1 MENQIIGPILP
12 LRDLV
17 VYPSIT
23 SPLFVGR
30 AKSIDAINFA
40 MNNNEKI
47 IYLFTQKEPTT
58 DDPQVNDVYA
68 YGVKSKIIQ
77 FLKLPDNTYKVL
89 TEGLEIVKIK
99 SAVKATNNFL
109 TAKLEP
115 ISISKKNS
123 VELKASLRVLK
134 NEFQN
139 YIQNIGNNNDI
150 LEGLLNIDDPYQFID
165 NVYYNLNVSIEEK
178 QKNLEITDINK
189 KIQNLLNF
197 FSKELNFSALEKKI
211 KNRVKRQMEKTQR
224 EYYLNEQMK
233 AIQKELGDGE
243 DGSNEY
249 TEIEKKINEV
259 KLSKEAKDKALNEF
273 KKLKS
278 MSPMSAEA
286 SVIRNYL
293 EWLLD
298 IPWETFSK
306 EINDIAG
313 AEKILNQDHY
323 GLEKVKERIL
333 EFLAVK
339 KRSKK
344 ATGTILC
351 FIGPPGVGKTSL
363 GKSIARATGREFA
376 KISLGGIR
384 DEAEIRGHRRTYI
397 GSMPGRFVQAM
408 KKTKTSNPIILLD
421 EIDKLGNDW
430 RGDPSS
436 ALLEVLDPEQNN
448 QFNDH
453 YLEVDYDLSN
463 VMFICTGN
471 TYNIPGPLLDRL
483 EVIEVS
489 GYTEKEKIE
498 IAKKYLIPKKM
509 IKNILKPSELK
520 LDRTAVTNIVRH
532 YTRESG
538 VRGLEKVFDKLF
550 RKLVFQLEKT
560 KTKSKKPFVF
570 DEKTIKKFLG
580 PEKYKDSVLEKKNLV
595 GITNGLAW
603 TQVGG
608 DILNIEVNLSSG
620 KGMIHATGKLGEV
633 MKESITAA
641 LGYIKSNSVEFG
653 VNPKV
658 FEKVDIHLHVPEG
671 AIPKDGPSAGITIFT
686 SLISSLTEIKI
697 KREVAMTGE
706 ITLKGRVLP
715 IGGLKEKLLAAI
727 RYGIKTVI
735 IPKENEKDL
744 IEIQKDIQNKLTIKK
759 VEFAR
764 EVLDIALDGKI
775 NKINKKLDWRHI
787 VSESMKQKT
796 SKIKKKLSLTSILL
810 LIFLPFSYYN

>member
-150 LEGLLNIDDPYQFID
+150 LEGLLNIDDSYQFID

-397 GSMPGRFVQAM
+397 GSMPGRFIQAM

-509 IKNILKPSELK
+509 NKNILKPSELK

-560 KTKSKKPFVF
+560 KTKSKKQFVF

-620 KGMIHATGKLGEV
+620 KGIIHATGKLGEV

-671 AIPKDGPSAGITIFT
+671 AISKDGPSAGITIFT

-787 VSESMKQKT
+787 VSESMKQKNQQNQEKT
-796 SKIKKKLSLTSILL
+796 
-810 LIFLPFSYYN
+810 FVN

>member
-58 DDPQVNDVYA
+58 DDPQVNDVYS

-109 TAKLEP
+109 TAKLELVA
-115 ISISKKNS
+115 ISKKNS

-150 LEGLLNIDDPYQFID
+150 LEGLLNIDDPHQFID

-178 QKNLEITDINK
+178 QKNLEITDISK

-351 FIGPPGVGKTSL
+351 FVGPPGVGKTSL

-397 GSMPGRFVQAM
+397 GSMPGRFIQAM

-498 IAKKYLIPKKM
+498 IAKKYLIPRKM
-509 IKNILKPSELK
+509 NKNILKPSELK
-520 LDRTAVTNIVRH
+520 LDRSAVTNIVRH

-560 KTKSKKPFVF
+560 KFRSKKPFIF

-580 PEKYKDSVLEKKNLV
+580 PEKFKDSVLEKKNLV

-620 KGMIHATGKLGEV
+620 KGMIHATGKLGDV

-658 FEKVDIHLHVPEG
+658 FDKIDIHLHVPEG

-697 KREVAMTGE
+697 KRDVAMTGE

-775 NKINKKLDWRHI
+775 SKINKKLDWRHI
-787 VSESMKQKT
+787 VSESMKQKNQQNQEK
-796 SKIKKKLSLTSILL
+796 S
-810 LIFLPFSYYN
+810 FVN

>member
-1 MENQIIGPILP
+1 MDKNIVIGPILP

-17 VYPSIT
+17 VFPSIT

-30 AKSIDAINFA
+30 SKSIDAINHA
-40 MNNNEKI
+40 MNSNDKV
-47 IYLFTQKEPTT
+47 IYLFTQKEPTE
-58 DDPQVNDVYA
+58 DNPNSKDIYS

-89 TEGLEIVKIK
+89 TEGLEIFKIK
-99 SAVKATNNFL
+99 SEIKDSNSFL
-109 TAKLEP
+109 SAKFEKVV
-115 ISISKKNS
+115 INKKNS
-123 VELKASLRVLK
+123 AELKASLRVLK

-150 LEGLLNIDDPYQFID
+150 LEGLLNIDDPYQFVD
-165 NVYYNLNVSIEEK
+165 NVYYNLNMSIEDK
-178 QKNLEITDINK
+178 QKNLETFDVNK
-189 KIQNLLNF
+189 KIKNLLNY
-197 FSKELNFSALEKKI
+197 FSKELNFSALEKKS

-243 DGSNEY
+243 DGNNEY
-249 TEIEKKINEV
+249 AEIEKKINEV
-259 KLSKEAKDKALNEF
+259 ELSKEAKDKALNEF
-273 KKLKS
+273 KKLKT

-293 EWLLD
+293 EWMLD
-298 IPWETFSK
+298 IPWNKFSD
-306 EINDIAG
+306 ENNNISA
-313 AEKILNQDHY
+313 AEKILDEDHY

-339 KRSKK
+339 KRSNKT
-344 ATGTILC
+344 TGTILC

-376 KISLGGIR
+376 KFSLGGIR
-384 DEAEIRGHRRTYI
+384 DEAEVRGHRRTYI
-397 GSMPGRFVQAM
+397 GSMPGRFIQAM
-408 KKTKTSNPIILLD
+408 KKAKTSNPIILLD
-421 EIDKLGNDW
+421 EIDKIGNDW

-436 ALLEVLDPEQNN
+436 ALLEVLDPEQNS

-483 EVIEVS
+483 ETIEVS
-489 GYTEKEKIE
+489 GYTEKEKVE
-498 IAKKYLIPKKM
+498 IAKRYLVPKKM
-509 IKNILKPSELK
+509 KKNIVKNSEFK
-520 LDRTAVTNIVRH
+520 FSKDAITKIVRD

-538 VRGLEKVFDKLF
+538 VRSLEQLFDKLF
-550 RKLVFQLEKT
+550 RKLVFSLEKN
-560 KTKSKKPFVF
+560 KSKSKKPFIF
-570 DEKTIKKFLG
+570 DSKSIVKFLG
-580 PEKYKDSVLEKKNLV
+580 AERFKDSTIDKKSLV
-595 GITNGLAW
+595 GITHGLAW

-608 DILNIEVNLSSG
+608 DLLNIEVNLSSG
-620 KGMIHATGKLGEV
+620 KGMINATGKLGDV

-641 LGYIKSNSVEFG
+641 LGYIKSNSIEFG

-658 FEKVDIHLHVPEG
+658 FDKIDIHVHVPEG
-671 AIPKDGPSAGITIFT
+671 AVPKDGPSAGITIFT
-686 SLISSLTEIKI
+686 SLISALTEIKVKNDI
-697 KREVAMTGE
+697 AMTGE

-735 IPKENEKDL
+735 IPKDNEKDL
-744 IEIQKDIQNKLTIKK
+744 LEIQKDIQNKLTIKS
-759 VEFAR
+759 VEYAR
-764 EVLDIALDGKI
+764 EVLDIVLTSKI
-775 NKINKKLDWRHI
+775 AKIDKKLDWRNV
-787 VSESMKQKT
+787 VSDAVNKKT
-796 SKIKKKLSLTSILL
+796 PKNQEKS
-810 LIFLPFSYYN
+810 FVN

>member
-58 DDPQVNDVYA
+58 DDPQVNDVYS

-115 ISISKKNS
+115 VAISKKNS

-150 LEGLLNIDDPYQFID
+150 LEGLLNIDDPHQFID

-178 QKNLEITDINK
+178 QKNLEITDISK

-323 GLEKVKERIL
+323 GLQKVKERIL

-351 FIGPPGVGKTSL
+351 FVGPPGVGKTSL

-397 GSMPGRFVQAM
+397 GSMPGRFIQAM

-498 IAKKYLIPKKM
+498 IAKKYLIPRKM
-509 IKNILKPSELK
+509 NKNILKPSELK
-520 LDRTAVTNIVRH
+520 LDRSAVTNIVRH

-560 KTKSKKPFVF
+560 KSRSKKPFIF

-580 PEKYKDSVLEKKNLV
+580 PEKFKDSVLEKKNLV

-620 KGMIHATGKLGEV
+620 KGMIHATGKLGDV

-658 FEKVDIHLHVPEG
+658 FDKIDIHLHVPEG

-697 KREVAMTGE
+697 KRDVAMTGE

-744 IEIQKDIQNKLTIKK
+744 IEIQKDIQNKLAIKK

-775 NKINKKLDWRHI
+775 SKINKKLDWRHI
-787 VSESMKQKT
+787 VSESMKQKNQQNQEK
-796 SKIKKKLSLTSILL
+796 S
-810 LIFLPFSYYN
+810 FVN

>member
-109 TAKLEP
+109 TAKLES

-397 GSMPGRFVQAM
+397 GSMPGRFIQAM

-509 IKNILKPSELK
+509 NKNILKPSELK

-787 VSESMKQKT
+787 VSESMKQKNQQNQEKT
-796 SKIKKKLSLTSILL
+796 
-810 LIFLPFSYYN
+810 FVN

>member
-58 DDPQVNDVYA
+58 DDPQVNDVYS

-115 ISISKKNS
+115 VAISKKNS

-150 LEGLLNIDDPYQFID
+150 LEGLLNIDDPHQFID

-323 GLEKVKERIL
+323 GLETVKERIL

-339 KRSKK
+339 KRSKQ

-397 GSMPGRFVQAM
+397 GSMPGRFIQAM

-498 IAKKYLIPKKM
+498 IAKKYLIPRKM
-509 IKNILKPSELK
+509 NKNILKPSEFK
-520 LDRTAVTNIVRH
+520 LDRNAVTKVVRH

-560 KTKSKKPFVF
+560 KSRSKKPFVF

-580 PEKYKDSVLEKKNLV
+580 PEKFKDSVLEKKNLV

-620 KGMIHATGKLGEV
+620 KGMIHATGKLGDV

-658 FEKVDIHLHVPEG
+658 FDKIDIHLHVPEG

-697 KREVAMTGE
+697 KRDVAMTGE

-775 NKINKKLDWRHI
+775 SKINKKLDWRHI
-787 VSESMKQKT
+787 VSESMKQKNQQNQEK
-796 SKIKKKLSLTSILL
+796 S
-810 LIFLPFSYYN
+810 FVN

>member
-109 TAKLEP
+109 TAKIEP

-306 EINDIAG
+306 EINDIVG

-397 GSMPGRFVQAM
+397 GSMPGRFIQAM

-471 TYNIPGPLLDRL
+471 TYSIPGPLLDRL

-509 IKNILKPSELK
+509 NKNILKPSELK

-787 VSESMKQKT
+787 VSESMKQKNQQNQEKT
-796 SKIKKKLSLTSILL
+796 
-810 LIFLPFSYYN
+810 FVN

>member
-40 MNNNEKI
+40 MNSNDKI

-58 DDPQVNDVYA
+58 DDPQITDVYS

-99 SAVKATNNFL
+99 SAVKANNNFL
-109 TAKLEP
+109 TAKIEP
-115 ISISKKNS
+115 ITINKKNT

-139 YIQNIGNNNDI
+139 YIQSIGNNNDI
-150 LEGLLNIDDPYQFID
+150 LEGLLNIEDPYQFID
-165 NVYYNLNVSIEEK
+165 NVYYNLNVSIDDK
-178 QKNLEITDINK
+178 QKNLEIVDINK

-273 KKLKS
+273 KKLKT

-293 EWLLD
+293 EWILD

-306 EINDIAG
+306 EINDISG

-339 KRSKK
+339 KRSQKS
-344 ATGTILC
+344 TGTILC

-397 GSMPGRFVQAM
+397 GSMPGRFIQAM

-471 TYNIPGPLLDRL
+471 TYNIPSPLLDRL

-489 GYTEKEKIE
+489 GYTEKEKVE
-498 IAKKYLIPKKM
+498 IAKKYLVPRKM
-509 IKNILKPSELK
+509 DKNVLKPNEFK
-520 LDRTAVTNIVRH
+520 LDKSAITKVVRH

-560 KTKSKKPFVF
+560 KSKSKKPFVF
-570 DEKTIKKFLG
+570 DDKNIQKFLG
-580 PEKYKDSVLEKKNLV
+580 PEKFKDSTLEKKNLV

-658 FEKVDIHLHVPEG
+658 FDKVDIHLHVPEG

-697 KREVAMTGE
+697 KRDVAMTGE

-727 RYGIKTVI
+727 RYGVKTVI

-744 IEIQKDIQNKLTIKK
+744 IEIQKDIQNKLIIKK

-775 NKINKKLDWRHI
+775 SKINKKLDWRHI
-787 VSESMKQKT
+787 VSESMNKKSQQNQEKT
-796 SKIKKKLSLTSILL
+796 
-810 LIFLPFSYYN
+810 FVN

>member
-58 DDPQVNDVYA
+58 DDPQVNDVYS

-115 ISISKKNS
+115 VAISKKNS

-150 LEGLLNIDDPYQFID
+150 LEGLLNIDDPHQFID

-178 QKNLEITDINK
+178 QKNLEITDISK

-397 GSMPGRFVQAM
+397 GSMPGRFIQAM

-498 IAKKYLIPKKM
+498 IAKKYLIPRKM
-509 IKNILKPSELK
+509 NKNILKPSEFK
-520 LDRTAVTNIVRH
+520 LDRNAVTKVVRH

-560 KTKSKKPFVF
+560 KSRSKKPFLF

-580 PEKYKDSVLEKKNLV
+580 PEKFKDSVLEKKNLV

-620 KGMIHATGKLGEV
+620 KGMIHATGKLGDV

-658 FEKVDIHLHVPEG
+658 FDKIDIHLHVPEEL
-671 AIPKDGPSAGITIFT
+671 S
-686 SLISSLTEIKI
+686 
-697 KREVAMTGE
+697 
-706 ITLKGRVLP
+706 
-715 IGGLKEKLLAAI
+715 
-727 RYGIKTVI
+727 
-735 IPKENEKDL
+735 
-744 IEIQKDIQNKLTIKK
+744 QKM
-759 VEFAR
+759 
-764 EVLDIALDGKI
+764 AL
-775 NKINKKLDWRHI
+775 
-787 VSESMKQKT
+787 VQE
-796 SKIKKKLSLTSILL
+796 
-810 LIFLPFSYYN
+810 

>member
-30 AKSIDAINFA
+30 SKSIDAINFA
-40 MNNNEKI
+40 MNSNNKI

-58 DDPQVNDVYA
+58 DDPQVNDVFS

-99 SAVKATNNFL
+99 SAVKSTNNFL
-109 TAKLEP
+109 TAKIEP
-115 ISISKKNS
+115 LTVSKKNS

-150 LEGLLNIDDPYQFID
+150 LEGLLNIDDPFQFID
-165 NVYYNLNVSIEEK
+165 NVYYNLNVSIEDK
-178 QKNLEITDINK
+178 QKNLEILDINK

-249 TEIEKKINEV
+249 SEIEKKINDV
-259 KLSKEAKDKALNEF
+259 KLSKEAKEKALNEF

-306 EINDIAG
+306 EVIDINT

-323 GLEKVKERIL
+323 GLEKVKDRIL

-351 FIGPPGVGKTSL
+351 FVGPPGVGKTSL

-421 EIDKLGNDW
+421 EIDKVGSDW

-489 GYTEKEKIE
+489 GYTEKEKVE
-498 IAKKYLIPKKM
+498 IAKKYLVPRKM
-509 IKNILKPSELK
+509 NKNILKPSEFK
-520 LDRTAVTNIVRH
+520 LDKASIAKIVRH

-538 VRGLEKVFDKLF
+538 VRGLEKTFDKLF
-550 RKLVFQLEKT
+550 RKLVFQLEKN
-560 KTKSKKPFVF
+560 KSRSKKPFIF
-570 DEKTIKKFLG
+570 NDKSIKNFLG
-580 PEKYKDSVLEKKNLV
+580 PERFKDSVLEKKNLV

-608 DILNIEVNLSSG
+608 DILNIEVNLSAG
-620 KGMIHATGKLGEV
+620 KGMINATGKLGDV

-658 FEKVDIHLHVPEG
+658 FDKIDIHLHVPEG

-686 SLISSLTEIKI
+686 SLISSLTDIKVKKDI
-697 KREVAMTGE
+697 AMTGE

-744 IEIQKDIQNKLTIKK
+744 VEIQKDLKNKITIKS
-759 VEFAR
+759 VEYAR

-775 NKINKKLDWRHI
+775 TKINKKLDWRHI
-787 VSESMKQKT
+787 VSESMKQKNQQNQEKT
-796 SKIKKKLSLTSILL
+796 
-810 LIFLPFSYYN
+810 FVN

>member
-58 DDPQVNDVYA
+58 DDPQVNDVYS

-109 TAKLEP
+109 TAKLELVA
-115 ISISKKNS
+115 ISKKNS

-150 LEGLLNIDDPYQFID
+150 LEGLLNIDDPHQFID

-397 GSMPGRFVQAM
+397 GSMPGRFIQAM

-436 ALLEVLDPEQNN
+436 ALLEVLDPEQNHT
-448 QFNDH
+448 FNDH

-498 IAKKYLIPKKM
+498 IAKKYLIPRKM
-509 IKNILKPSELK
+509 NKNILKPSEFK
-520 LDRTAVTNIVRH
+520 LDRNAVTKVVRH

-560 KTKSKKPFVF
+560 KSRSKKPFVF
-570 DEKTIKKFLG
+570 DDKTLKKFLG
-580 PEKYKDSVLEKKNLV
+580 PEKFKDSVLEKKNLV

-620 KGMIHATGKLGEV
+620 KGMIHATGKLGDV

-658 FEKVDIHLHVPEG
+658 FDKIDIHLHVPEG

-697 KREVAMTGE
+697 KRDVAMTGE

-775 NKINKKLDWRHI
+775 SKINKKLDWRHI
-787 VSESMKQKT
+787 VSESMKQKNQQNQEK
-796 SKIKKKLSLTSILL
+796 S
-810 LIFLPFSYYN
+810 FVN

>member
-40 MNNNEKI
+40 MNSNDKI

-58 DDPQVNDVYA
+58 DDPQISDVYS

-99 SAVKATNNFL
+99 SAVKANNNFL
-109 TAKLEP
+109 TAKIEP
-115 ISISKKNS
+115 ITINKKNT

-139 YIQNIGNNNDI
+139 YIQSIGNNNDI
-150 LEGLLNIDDPYQFID
+150 LEGLLNIEDPYQFID
-165 NVYYNLNVSIEEK
+165 NVYYNLNVSIDDK
-178 QKNLEITDINK
+178 QKNLEIVDINK

-273 KKLKS
+273 KKLKT

-293 EWLLD
+293 EWILD

-306 EINDIAG
+306 EINDISG

-339 KRSKK
+339 KRSQKS
-344 ATGTILC
+344 TGTILC

-397 GSMPGRFVQAM
+397 GSMPGRFIQAM

-471 TYNIPGPLLDRL
+471 TYNIPSPLLDRL

-489 GYTEKEKIE
+489 GYTEKEKVE
-498 IAKKYLIPKKM
+498 IAKKYLVPRKM
-509 IKNILKPSELK
+509 DKNVLKPNEFK
-520 LDRTAVTNIVRH
+520 LDKNAITKVVRH

-550 RKLVFQLEKT
+550 RKLVFQLEKN
-560 KTKSKKPFVF
+560 KSKSKKPFVF
-570 DEKTIKKFLG
+570 DDKNIQKFLG
-580 PEKYKDSVLEKKNLV
+580 PEKFKDSALEKKNLV

-658 FEKVDIHLHVPEG
+658 FDRVDIHLHVPEG

-697 KREVAMTGE
+697 KRDVAMTGE

-727 RYGIKTVI
+727 RYGVKTVI

-744 IEIQKDIQNKLTIKK
+744 IEIQKDIQNKLIIKK

-775 NKINKKLDWRHI
+775 SKINKKLDWRHI
-787 VSESMKQKT
+787 VSESMNKKSQQNQEKT
-796 SKIKKKLSLTSILL
+796 
-810 LIFLPFSYYN
+810 FVN

>member
-30 AKSIDAINFA
+30 AKSIDAINYA

-58 DDPQVNDVYA
+58 DDPQVNDVYT

-115 ISISKKNS
+115 VTVSKKNS

-150 LEGLLNIDDPYQFID
+150 LEGLLNIDEPHQFID

-178 QKNLEITDINK
+178 QKNLEIIDINK

-259 KLSKEAKDKALNEF
+259 KLSKEAKEKALNEF

-298 IPWETFSK
+298 IPWESFSK
-306 EINDIAG
+306 EINDISG

-397 GSMPGRFVQAM
+397 GSMPGRFIQAM

-448 QFNDH
+448 TFNDH

-498 IAKKYLIPKKM
+498 IAKKYLIPRKM
-509 IKNILKPSELK
+509 NKNILKSSEFK
-520 LDRTAVTNIVRH
+520 LDRNAVTKVVRH

-560 KTKSKKPFVF
+560 KSRSKKPFIF
-570 DEKTIKKFLG
+570 DDKSLKKFLG
-580 PEKYKDSVLEKKNLV
+580 PEKFKDSVLEKKNLV

-658 FEKVDIHLHVPEG
+658 FDKIDIHLHVPEG

-697 KREVAMTGE
+697 KRDVAMTGE

-735 IPKENEKDL
+735 IPKDNEKDL

-775 NKINKKLDWRHI
+775 SKINKKLDWRHI
-787 VSESMKQKT
+787 VSESMKQKNQQNQEK
-796 SKIKKKLSLTSILL
+796 S
-810 LIFLPFSYYN
+810 FVN

>member
-150 LEGLLNIDDPYQFID
+150 LEGLLNIDDSYQFID

-344 ATGTILC
+344 ASGTILC

-363 GKSIARATGREFA
+363 GKSIARETGREFA

-397 GSMPGRFVQAM
+397 GSMPGRFIKAM

-509 IKNILKPSELK
+509 NKNILKPSELK

-560 KTKSKKPFVF
+560 KTKSKKQFVF

-727 RYGIKTVI
+727 RYGVKTVI
-735 IPKENEKDL
+735 IPKENERDL

-787 VSESMKQKT
+787 VSESMKQKNQQNQEKT
-796 SKIKKKLSLTSILL
+796 
-810 LIFLPFSYYN
+810 FVN

>member
-397 GSMPGRFVQAM
+397 GSMPGRFIQAM

-509 IKNILKPSELK
+509 NKNILKPSELK

-560 KTKSKKPFVF
+560 KTKSKKQFVF

-671 AIPKDGPSAGITIFT
+671 AISKDGPSAGITIFT

-787 VSESMKQKT
+787 VSESMKQKNQQNQEKT
-796 SKIKKKLSLTSILL
+796 
-810 LIFLPFSYYN
+810 FVN

>member
-1 MENQIIGPILP
+1 MENQIVGPILP

-30 AKSIDAINFA
+30 SKSIDAINYA
-40 MNNNEKI
+40 MNSNEKI

-58 DDPQVNDVYA
+58 DDPQVNDVFS

-99 SAVKATNNFL
+99 SAVKASNNFL
-109 TAKLEP
+109 TAKIEP
-115 ISISKKNS
+115 VVVNKKNS

-165 NVYYNLNVSIEEK
+165 NVYYNLNVSIEDK
-178 QKNLEITDINK
+178 QKNLEILDINK

-259 KLSKEAKDKALNEF
+259 KLSKEAKEKALNEF

-298 IPWETFSK
+298 IPWENFSK
-306 EINDIAG
+306 EVIDIAT

-323 GLEKVKERIL
+323 GLEKVKDRIL

-351 FIGPPGVGKTSL
+351 FVGPPGVGKTSL

-397 GSMPGRFVQAM
+397 GSMPGRFIQAM

-421 EIDKLGNDW
+421 EIDKVGSDW

-436 ALLEVLDPEQNN
+436 ALLEVLDPEQNS

-489 GYTEKEKIE
+489 GYTEKEKVE
-498 IAKKYLIPKKM
+498 IAKRYLVPKKM
-509 IKNILKPSELK
+509 KKNIVKNSEFK
-520 LDRTAVTNIVRH
+520 FSKDAITKIVRD

-538 VRGLEKVFDKLF
+538 VRSLEQLFDKLF
-550 RKLVFQLEKT
+550 RKLVFSLERNKS
-560 KTKSKKPFVF
+560 KSKKPFMF
-570 DEKTIKKFLG
+570 DSKSIVKFLG
-580 PEKYKDSVLEKKNLV
+580 AER
-595 GITNGLAW
+595 
-603 TQVGG
+603 
-608 DILNIEVNLSSG
+608 
-620 KGMIHATGKLGEV
+620 
-633 MKESITAA
+633 
-641 LGYIKSNSVEFG
+641 F
-653 VNPKV
+653 
-658 FEKVDIHLHVPEG
+658 
-671 AIPKDGPSAGITIFT
+671 
-686 SLISSLTEIKI
+686 
-697 KREVAMTGE
+697 
-706 ITLKGRVLP
+706 
-715 IGGLKEKLLAAI
+715 
-727 RYGIKTVI
+727 
-735 IPKENEKDL
+735 
-744 IEIQKDIQNKLTIKK
+744 
-759 VEFAR
+759 
-764 EVLDIALDGKI
+764 
-775 NKINKKLDWRHI
+775 
-787 VSESMKQKT
+787 
-796 SKIKKKLSLTSILL
+796 
-810 LIFLPFSYYN
+810 

>member
-30 AKSIDAINFA
+30 AKSIDAINYA

-58 DDPQVNDVYA
+58 DDPRVNDVYT

-109 TAKLEP
+109 TAKIEP
-115 ISISKKNS
+115 VTVSKKNS

-150 LEGLLNIDDPYQFID
+150 LEGLLNIDEPHQFID

-178 QKNLEITDINK
+178 QKNLEIIDINK

-259 KLSKEAKDKALNEF
+259 KLSKEAKEKALNEF

-298 IPWETFSK
+298 IPWESFSK
-306 EINDIAG
+306 EINDISG

-397 GSMPGRFVQAM
+397 GSMPGRFIQAM

-448 QFNDH
+448 TFNDH

-498 IAKKYLIPKKM
+498 IAKKYLIPRKM
-509 IKNILKPSELK
+509 NKNILKSSEFK
-520 LDRTAVTNIVRH
+520 LDRNAVTKVVRH

-560 KTKSKKPFVF
+560 KSRSKKPFIF
-570 DEKTIKKFLG
+570 DDKSLKKFLG
-580 PEKYKDSVLEKKNLV
+580 PEKFKDSVLEKKNLV

-620 KGMIHATGKLGEV
+620 KGMIHATGKLGDV

-658 FEKVDIHLHVPEG
+658 FDKIDIHLHVPEG

-697 KREVAMTGE
+697 KRDVAMTGE

-735 IPKENEKDL
+735 IPKDNEKDL
-744 IEIQKDIQNKLTIKK
+744 VEIQKDIQNKLIIKK

-764 EVLDIALDGKI
+764 EVLDLALDGKI
-775 NKINKKLDWRHI
+775 SKINKKLDWRHI
-787 VSESMKQKT
+787 VSESVKQKNQQNQEK
-796 SKIKKKLSLTSILL
+796 S
-810 LIFLPFSYYN
+810 FVN

>member
-1 MENQIIGPILP
+1 MDKNIVTGPILP

-17 VYPSIT
+17 VFPSIT

-30 AKSIDAINFA
+30 SKSIDAINHA
-40 MNNNEKI
+40 MNSNDKV
-47 IYLFTQKEPTT
+47 IYLFTQKEPTE
-58 DDPQVNDVYA
+58 DNPNSKDIYS

-89 TEGLEIVKIK
+89 TEGLEIFKIK
-99 SAVKATNNFL
+99 SEIKDSNSFL
-109 TAKLEP
+109 SAKLEKVV
-115 ISISKKNS
+115 INKKNS
-123 VELKASLRVLK
+123 AELKASLRVLK

-150 LEGLLNIDDPYQFID
+150 LEGLLNIDDPFQFVD
-165 NVYYNLNVSIEEK
+165 NVYYNLNMSIEDK
-178 QKNLEITDINK
+178 QKNLETFDVNK
-189 KIQNLLNF
+189 KIKNLLNY

-243 DGSNEY
+243 DGNNEY
-249 TEIEKKINEV
+249 AEIEKKINEV
-259 KLSKEAKDKALNEF
+259 NLSKEAKDKALNEF
-273 KKLKS
+273 KKLKT

-293 EWLLD
+293 EWMLD
-298 IPWETFSK
+298 IPWNKFSD
-306 EINDIAG
+306 ENNNINS
-313 AEKILNQDHY
+313 AEKILNEDHY

-339 KRSKK
+339 KRSNKT
-344 ATGTILC
+344 TGTILC

-376 KISLGGIR
+376 KFSLGGIR
-384 DEAEIRGHRRTYI
+384 DEAEVRGHRRTYI
-397 GSMPGRFVQAM
+397 GSMPGRFIQAM
-408 KKTKTSNPIILLD
+408 KKAKTSNPIILLD
-421 EIDKLGNDW
+421 EIDKIGNDW

-436 ALLEVLDPEQNN
+436 ALLEVLDPEQNS

-489 GYTEKEKIE
+489 GYTEKEKVE
-498 IAKKYLIPKKM
+498 IAKRYLVPKKM
-509 IKNILKPSELK
+509 KKNIVKNSEFK
-520 LDRTAVTNIVRH
+520 FGKDAITKIVRD

-538 VRGLEKVFDKLF
+538 VRSLEQLFDKLF
-550 RKLVFQLEKT
+550 RKLVFSIERNKS
-560 KTKSKKPFVF
+560 KSKKPFMF
-570 DEKTIKKFLG
+570 DSKSIVKFLG
-580 PEKYKDSVLEKKNLV
+580 AERFKDSTIDKKSLV
-595 GITNGLAW
+595 GITHGLAW

-608 DILNIEVNLSSG
+608 ELLNIEVNLSSG
-620 KGMIHATGKLGEV
+620 KGMINATGKLGDV

-641 LGYIKSNSVEFG
+641 LGYIKSNSIEFG

-658 FEKVDIHLHVPEG
+658 FDKIDIHVHVPEG
-671 AIPKDGPSAGITIFT
+671 AVPKDGPSAGITIFT
-686 SLISSLTEIKI
+686 SLISALTEIKVKNDI
-697 KREVAMTGE
+697 AMTGE

-735 IPKENEKDL
+735 IPKDNEKDL
-744 IEIQKDIQNKLTIKK
+744 LDIQKDIQNKLTIKS
-759 VEFAR
+759 VEYAR
-764 EVLDIALDGKI
+764 EVLDIVLTSKI
-775 NKINKKLDWRHI
+775 AKIDKKLDWRNV
-787 VSESMKQKT
+787 VSDAVNKKT
-796 SKIKKKLSLTSILL
+796 PKNQEKS
-810 LIFLPFSYYN
+810 FVN

>member
-323 GLEKVKERIL
+323 GLDKVKERIL

-397 GSMPGRFVQAM
+397 GSMPGRFIQAM

-509 IKNILKPSELK
+509 NKNILKPSELK

-787 VSESMKQKT
+787 VSESMKQKNQQNQEKT
-796 SKIKKKLSLTSILL
+796 
-810 LIFLPFSYYN
+810 FVN

>member
-40 MNNNEKI
+40 MNNNEKV

-58 DDPQVNDVYA
+58 DDPQVNDVYS

-115 ISISKKNS
+115 VAISKKNS

-150 LEGLLNIDDPYQFID
+150 LEGLLNIDDPHQFID

-323 GLEKVKERIL
+323 GLEKVKDRIL

-351 FIGPPGVGKTSL
+351 FVGPPGVGKTSL

-397 GSMPGRFVQAM
+397 GSMPGRFIQAM

-483 EVIEVS
+483 EIIEVS

-498 IAKKYLIPKKM
+498 IAKKYLIPRKM
-509 IKNILKPSELK
+509 NKNILKPSEFK
-520 LDRTAVTNIVRH
+520 LDRNAVTKVVRH

-560 KTKSKKPFVF
+560 KSRSKKPFVF

-580 PEKYKDSVLEKKNLV
+580 PEKFKDSVLEKKNLV

-620 KGMIHATGKLGEV
+620 KGMIHATGKLGDV

-658 FEKVDIHLHVPEG
+658 FDKIDIHLHVPEG

-697 KREVAMTGE
+697 KRDVAMTGE

-759 VEFAR
+759 VEFAK

-775 NKINKKLDWRHI
+775 SKINKKLDWRHI
-787 VSESMKQKT
+787 VSESMKQKNQQNQEK
-796 SKIKKKLSLTSILL
+796 S
-810 LIFLPFSYYN
+810 FVN

>member
-58 DDPQVNDVYA
+58 DDPQVNDVYS

-115 ISISKKNS
+115 VAISKKNS

-150 LEGLLNIDDPYQFID
+150 LEGLLNIDDPHQFID

-397 GSMPGRFVQAM
+397 GSMPGRFIQAM

-498 IAKKYLIPKKM
+498 IAKKYLIPRKM
-509 IKNILKPSELK
+509 NKNILKPSEFK
-520 LDRTAVTNIVRH
+520 LDRNAVTKVVRH

-560 KTKSKKPFVF
+560 KSRSKKPFVF
-570 DEKTIKKFLG
+570 DEKTLKKFLG
-580 PEKYKDSVLEKKNLV
+580 PEKFKDSVLEKKNLV

-620 KGMIHATGKLGEV
+620 KGMIHATGKLGDV

-658 FEKVDIHLHVPEG
+658 FDKIDIHLHVPEG

-697 KREVAMTGE
+697 KRDVAMTGE

-775 NKINKKLDWRHI
+775 SKINKKLDWRHI
-787 VSESMKQKT
+787 VSESMKQKNQQNQEK
-796 SKIKKKLSLTSILL
+796 S
-810 LIFLPFSYYN
+810 FVN

>member
-115 ISISKKNS
+115 ILISKKNS

-165 NVYYNLNVSIEEK
+165 NVYYNLNVSIDEK
-178 QKNLEITDINK
+178 QKNLEITDVNK

-197 FSKELNFSALEKKI
+197 FAKELNFSALEKKI

-249 TEIEKKINEV
+249 IEIEKKINEV
-259 KLSKEAKDKALNEF
+259 KLSKEAKEKALNEF

-313 AEKILNQDHY
+313 SEKILNQDHY

-397 GSMPGRFVQAM
+397 GSMPGRFIQAM

-509 IKNILKPSELK
+509 NKNILKPSEIK
-520 LDRTAVTNIVRH
+520 LDRTDVTNIVRH

-560 KTKSKKPFVF
+560 KTKSKKQFVF

-787 VSESMKQKT
+787 VSESMKQKNQQNQEKT
-796 SKIKKKLSLTSILL
+796 
-810 LIFLPFSYYN
+810 FVN

>member
-58 DDPQVNDVYA
+58 DDPQANDLYNF
-68 YGVKSKIIQ
+68 GVKSKIIQ

-99 SAVKATNNFL
+99 SVVKATNNFL

-115 ISISKKNS
+115 VAISKKNS

-139 YIQNIGNNNDI
+139 YIHNIGNNNDI
-150 LEGLLNIDDPYQFID
+150 LEGLLNIDDPHQFID

-259 KLSKEAKDKALNEF
+259 KLSKEAKDKANNEF

-298 IPWETFSK
+298 IPWENFSK
-306 EINDIAG
+306 EVIDISG

-397 GSMPGRFVQAM
+397 GSMPGRFIQAM

-436 ALLEVLDPEQNN
+436 ALLEVLDPEQNHT
-448 QFNDH
+448 FNDH

-498 IAKKYLIPKKM
+498 IAKKYLIPRKM
-509 IKNILKPSELK
+509 NKNSLKTSEFK
-520 LDRTAVTNIVRH
+520 LDRNYVTKVVRH

-560 KTKSKKPFVF
+560 KSRSKKPFLF

-580 PEKYKDSVLEKKNLV
+580 PEKFKNSVLEKKNLV

-620 KGMIHATGKLGEV
+620 KGMIHATGKLGDV

-658 FEKVDIHLHVPEG
+658 FDKIDIHLHVPEG

-697 KREVAMTGE
+697 KRDVAMTGE

-775 NKINKKLDWRHI
+775 SKINKKLDWRHI
-787 VSESMKQKT
+787 VSESMKQKNQQNQEKT
-796 SKIKKKLSLTSILL
+796 
-810 LIFLPFSYYN
+810 FVN

>member
-1 MENQIIGPILP
+1 
-12 LRDLV
+12 
-17 VYPSIT
+17 
-23 SPLFVGR
+23 
-30 AKSIDAINFA
+30 
-40 MNNNEKI
+40 
-47 IYLFTQKEPTT
+47 
-58 DDPQVNDVYA
+58 
-68 YGVKSKIIQ
+68 
-77 FLKLPDNTYKVL
+77 
-89 TEGLEIVKIK
+89 
-99 SAVKATNNFL
+99 
-109 TAKLEP
+109 
-115 ISISKKNS
+115 
-123 VELKASLRVLK
+123 LRVLK

-150 LEGLLNIDDPYQFID
+150 LEGLLNIDDPHQFID

-397 GSMPGRFVQAM
+397 GSMPGRFIQAM

-498 IAKKYLIPKKM
+498 IAKKYLIPRKM
-509 IKNILKPSELK
+509 NKNILKPSEFK
-520 LDRTAVTNIVRH
+520 LDRNAVTKVVRH

-560 KTKSKKPFVF
+560 KSRSKKPFVF

-580 PEKYKDSVLEKKNLV
+580 PEKFKDSVLEKKNLV

-608 DILNIEVNLSSG
+608 DILNIEVNL
-620 KGMIHATGKLGEV
+620 I
-633 MKESITAA
+633 
-641 LGYIKSNSVEFG
+641 
-653 VNPKV
+653 
-658 FEKVDIHLHVPEG
+658 
-671 AIPKDGPSAGITIFT
+671 
-686 SLISSLTEIKI
+686 
-697 KREVAMTGE
+697 
-706 ITLKGRVLP
+706 
-715 IGGLKEKLLAAI
+715 I
-727 RYGIKTVI
+727 R
-735 IPKENEKDL
+735 
-744 IEIQKDIQNKLTIKK
+744 
-759 VEFAR
+759 
-764 EVLDIALDGKI
+764 
-775 NKINKKLDWRHI
+775 
-787 VSESMKQKT
+787 
-796 SKIKKKLSLTSILL
+796 
-810 LIFLPFSYYN
+810 

>member
-115 ISISKKNS
+115 ISINKKNS

-298 IPWETFSK
+298 IPWENFSK

-397 GSMPGRFVQAM
+397 GSMPGRFIQAM

-498 IAKKYLIPKKM
+498 IAKKYLIPRKM
-509 IKNILKPSELK
+509 NKNILKPSEFK
-520 LDRTAVTNIVRH
+520 LDRSAVTNVVRH

-560 KTKSKKPFVF
+560 KSRSKKPFVF

-580 PEKYKDSVLEKKNLV
+580 PEKFKDSILEKKNLV

-620 KGMIHATGKLGEV
+620 KGMIHATGKLGDV

-775 NKINKKLDWRHI
+775 SKINKKLDWRHI
-787 VSESMKQKT
+787 VSESMKQKNQQNQEK
-796 SKIKKKLSLTSILL
+796 S
-810 LIFLPFSYYN
+810 FVN

>member
-17 VYPSIT
+17 VYPYIT

-40 MNNNEKI
+40 MNNNNKI

-58 DDPQVNDVYA
+58 DDPQVNDVYS

-99 SAVKATNNFL
+99 SAVKANNNFL
-109 TAKLEP
+109 TAKIETVV
-115 ISISKKNS
+115 INKRNS

-150 LEGLLNIDDPYQFID
+150 LEGLLNIEDPYQFID
-165 NVYYNLNVSIEEK
+165 NIYYNLNIGIEDK
-178 QKNLEITDINK
+178 QKNLEIIDINK

-249 TEIEKKINEV
+249 SEIEKKINEV
-259 KLSKEAKDKALNEF
+259 KLSKEAKEKALNEF

-293 EWLLD
+293 EWILD
-298 IPWETFSK
+298 IPWEKFSK
-306 EINDIAG
+306 EVIDIKG
-313 AEKILNQDHY
+313 AEKILNDDHY

-344 ATGTILC
+344 ASGTILC
-351 FIGPPGVGKTSL
+351 FVGPPGVGKTSL

-397 GSMPGRFVQAM
+397 GSMPGRFIQAM

-421 EIDKLGNDW
+421 EIDKVGSDW

-489 GYTEKEKIE
+489 GYTEKEKVE
-498 IAKKYLIPKKM
+498 IAKKYLVPRKM
-509 IKNILKPSELK
+509 NKNILKNNEFK
-520 LDRTAVTNIVRH
+520 LDKSSITKIVRH

-550 RKLVFQLEKT
+550 RKLVFQLEKN
-560 KTKSKKPFVF
+560 KSRPKKPFVF
-570 DEKTIKKFLG
+570 DDKAIKNFLG
-580 PEKYKDSVLEKKNLV
+580 PEKFKDSVIEKKNLV

-620 KGMIHATGKLGEV
+620 KGMINATGKLGDV

-658 FEKVDIHLHVPEG
+658 FDKIDIHLHVPEG

-686 SLISSLTEIKI
+686 SLISSLTDIKI
-697 KREVAMTGE
+697 KRDIAMTGE

-744 IEIQKDIQNKLTIKK
+744 VEIQKDIQNKLIIKK
-759 VEFAR
+759 VEFAK
-764 EVLDIALDGKI
+764 EVLDLALDGKI
-775 NKINKKLDWRHI
+775 TKINKKLDWRHL
-787 VSESMKQKT
+787 VTESMKPKNQQNQEKT
-796 SKIKKKLSLTSILL
+796 
-810 LIFLPFSYYN
+810 FVN

>member
-1 MENQIIGPILP
+1 MENQIVGPILP

-30 AKSIDAINFA
+30 AKSIDAINYS

-58 DDPQVNDVYA
+58 DDPQIKDVFA

-99 SAVKATNNFL
+99 SGVKASNNFL
-109 TAKLEP
+109 TAKIEP
-115 ISISKKNS
+115 VQINKKKS

-150 LEGLLNIDDPYQFID
+150 LEGLLNIDDAYQFID
-165 NVYYNLNVSIEEK
+165 NVYYNLNVSIEDK

-249 TEIEKKINEV
+249 SEIEKKINEV
-259 KLSKEAKDKALNEF
+259 KLSKEAKDKAINEF

-298 IPWETFSK
+298 IPWENFSK
-306 EINDIAG
+306 EVIDISS

-351 FIGPPGVGKTSL
+351 FVGPPGVGKTSL

-397 GSMPGRFVQAM
+397 GSMPGRFIQAM

-421 EIDKLGNDW
+421 EIDKLGNYW

-436 ALLEVLDPEQNN
+436 ALLEVLDPEQNH

-471 TYNIPGPLLDRL
+471 TYNIPSPLLDRL

-498 IAKKYLIPKKM
+498 IAKKYLIPRKM
-509 IKNILKPSELK
+509 NKNILKSNEFK
-520 LDRTAVTNIVRH
+520 LDKSVVKKIVRH

-550 RKLVFQLEKT
+550 RKLVFQLEKN
-560 KTKSKKPFVF
+560 KSRSKKTFIF
-570 DEKTIKKFLG
+570 DDKAIKSFLG
-580 PEKYKDSVLEKKNLV
+580 PEKFKDSVIEKKNLV

-620 KGMIHATGKLGEV
+620 KGLIHATGKLGDV

-658 FEKVDIHLHVPEG
+658 FDKIDIHLHVPEG

-697 KREVAMTGE
+697 KRDVAMTGE

-727 RYGIKTVI
+727 RYGVKTVI

-744 IEIQKDIQNKLTIKK
+744 IEIQKDIQNKITIKK
-759 VEFAR
+759 VEFAK

-775 NKINKKLDWRHI
+775 SKINKKLDWRHI
-787 VSESMKQKT
+787 VSESMKQKNQENQEKT
-796 SKIKKKLSLTSILL
+796 
-810 LIFLPFSYYN
+810 FVN

>member
-58 DDPQVNDVYA
+58 DDPQVNDVYS

-115 ISISKKNS
+115 VAISKKNS

-150 LEGLLNIDDPYQFID
+150 LEGLLNIDDPHQFID

-397 GSMPGRFVQAM
+397 GSMPGRFIQAM

-498 IAKKYLIPKKM
+498 IAKKYLIPRKM
-509 IKNILKPSELK
+509 NKNILKPSEFK
-520 LDRTAVTNIVRH
+520 LDRNAVTKVVRH

-538 VRGLEKVFDKLF
+538 VRGLEKLFDKLF

-560 KTKSKKPFVF
+560 KSRSKKPFLF

-580 PEKYKDSVLEKKNLV
+580 PEKFKDSVLEKKNLV

-620 KGMIHATGKLGEV
+620 KGMIHATGKLGDV

-658 FEKVDIHLHVPEG
+658 FDKIDIHLHVPEG

-697 KREVAMTGE
+697 KRDVAMTGE

-775 NKINKKLDWRHI
+775 SKINKKLDWRHI
-787 VSESMKQKT
+787 VSESMKQKNQQNQEK
-796 SKIKKKLSLTSILL
+796 S
-810 LIFLPFSYYN
+810 FVN

>member
-259 KLSKEAKDKALNEF
+259 KLSKEAKEKALNEF

-397 GSMPGRFVQAM
+397 GSMPGRFIQAM

-509 IKNILKPSELK
+509 NKNILKPSELK

-570 DEKTIKKFLG
+570 DEKAIKKFLG

-727 RYGIKTVI
+727 RYGVKTVI
-735 IPKENEKDL
+735 IPKENENDL

-787 VSESMKQKT
+787 VSESMKQKNQQNQEKT
-796 SKIKKKLSLTSILL
+796 
-810 LIFLPFSYYN
+810 FVN

>member
-58 DDPQVNDVYA
+58 DDPQVNDVYPF
-68 YGVKSKIIQ
+68 GVKSKIIQ

-178 QKNLEITDINK
+178 QKNLELTDINK

-259 KLSKEAKDKALNEF
+259 RLSKEAKDKALNEF

-323 GLEKVKERIL
+323 GLDKVKERIL

-397 GSMPGRFVQAM
+397 GSMPGRFIQAM

-509 IKNILKPSELK
+509 NKNILKPSEFK
-520 LDRTAVTNIVRH
+520 LDRTAVTNVVRH

-787 VSESMKQKT
+787 VSESMKQKNQQNQEKT
-796 SKIKKKLSLTSILL
+796 
-810 LIFLPFSYYN
+810 FVN

>member
-58 DDPQVNDVYA
+58 DDPQVNDVYS

-115 ISISKKNS
+115 VTISKKNS

-150 LEGLLNIDDPYQFID
+150 LEGLLNIDDPHQFID

-249 TEIEKKINEV
+249 TEIEKKIDEI

-397 GSMPGRFVQAM
+397 GSMPGRFIQAM

-498 IAKKYLIPKKM
+498 IAKKYLIPRKM
-509 IKNILKPSELK
+509 NKNILKPSEFK
-520 LDRTAVTNIVRH
+520 LDRNAVTKVVRH

-560 KTKSKKPFVF
+560 KSRSKKPFVF

-580 PEKYKDSVLEKKNLV
+580 PEKFKDSVLEKKNLV

-620 KGMIHATGKLGEV
+620 KGMIHATGKLGDV

-658 FEKVDIHLHVPEG
+658 FDKIDIHLHVPEG

-697 KREVAMTGE
+697 KRDVAMTGE

-775 NKINKKLDWRHI
+775 SKINKKLDWRHI
-787 VSESMKQKT
+787 VSESMKQKNQQNQEK
-796 SKIKKKLSLTSILL
+796 S
-810 LIFLPFSYYN
+810 FVN

>member
-1 MENQIIGPILP
+1 MENQIVGPILP

-30 AKSIDAINFA
+30 SKSIDAINYA
-40 MNNNEKI
+40 MNSNEKI

-58 DDPQVNDVYA
+58 DDPQVNDVFS

-99 SAVKATNNFL
+99 SAVKASNNFL
-109 TAKLEP
+109 TAKIEP
-115 ISISKKNS
+115 VIVTKKNT

-165 NVYYNLNVSIEEK
+165 NVYYNLNVSIEDK
-178 QKNLEITDINK
+178 QKNLEILDINK

-233 AIQKELGDGE
+233 AIQKELGDSE

-259 KLSKEAKDKALNEF
+259 RLSKEAKEKALNEF

-306 EINDIAG
+306 EVIDIAT

-323 GLEKVKERIL
+323 GLEKVKDRIL

-351 FIGPPGVGKTSL
+351 FVGPPGVGKTSL

-397 GSMPGRFVQAM
+397 GSMPGRFIQAM

-421 EIDKLGNDW
+421 EIDKVGSDW

-489 GYTEKEKIE
+489 GYTEKEKVE
-498 IAKKYLIPKKM
+498 IAKKYLVPRKM
-509 IKNILKPSELK
+509 NKNILKPSEFK
-520 LDRTAVTNIVRH
+520 LDKASIAKIVRH

-538 VRGLEKVFDKLF
+538 VRGLEKTFDKLF
-550 RKLVFQLEKT
+550 RKLVFQLEKN
-560 KTKSKKPFVF
+560 KSRSKKPFIF
-570 DEKTIKKFLG
+570 DDKSIKKFLG
-580 PEKYKDSVLEKKNLV
+580 PERFIDSVLEKKNLV

-608 DILNIEVNLSSG
+608 DILNIEVNLSAG
-620 KGMIHATGKLGEV
+620 KGMINATGKLGDV

-658 FEKVDIHLHVPEG
+658 FDKIDIHLHVPEG

-686 SLISSLTEIKI
+686 SLISSLTEIKVKKDI
-697 KREVAMTGE
+697 AMTGE

-744 IEIQKDIQNKLTIKK
+744 IEIQKDIKNKITIKK

-764 EVLDIALDGKI
+764 EVLEMALDGKVT
-775 NKINKKLDWRHI
+775 KINKKLDWRHL
-787 VSESMKQKT
+787 VSESMKQKNQQNQEKT
-796 SKIKKKLSLTSILL
+796 
-810 LIFLPFSYYN
+810 FVN